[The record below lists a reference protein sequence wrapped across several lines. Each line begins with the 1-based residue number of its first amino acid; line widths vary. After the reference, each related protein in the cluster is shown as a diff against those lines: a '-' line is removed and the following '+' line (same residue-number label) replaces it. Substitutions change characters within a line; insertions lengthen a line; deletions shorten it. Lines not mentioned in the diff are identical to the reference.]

1 MATYPKPFLR
11 ITFGGTIYGEQDI
24 WSCGINFA
32 KRSEGENPYPPEW
45 FDRAQEVSDEIDVNV
60 SNWFT
65 DTDMYI
71 SQHASLTW
79 VKAAWIGTD
88 GLYLADAGV
97 TDIGPGVL
105 GSANSS
111 PAPQLSTAIT
121 FETTRRRA
129 PGKHGR
135 IFPPMNIP
143 AITEN
148 GHVASYAAD
157 AMAVRTAEFLTDIQ
171 RSLDVVYNDSLVPIV
186 ASQKTDDHQE
196 IIYVKVGDVID
207 TQRTRRNAFNE
218 KYTSKVIVTYPESAE

>member
-32 KRSEGENPYPPEW
+32 RLNPGGDYTQDMYE
-45 FDRAQEVSDEIDVNV
+45 RAQEVSDEVDVPLT
-60 SNWFT
+60 NWFT

-71 SQHASLTW
+71 SQHAALTW

-88 GLYLADAGV
+88 GLYLADAGI
-97 TDIGPGVL
+97 TDIGPNAL
-105 GSANSS
+105 GTANTA

-135 IFPPMNIP
+135 IFPPMNVPLIDE
-143 AITEN
+143 T
-148 GHVASYAAD
+148 GHVPSYLAD
-157 AMAVRTAEFLTDIQ
+157 AMALRTSELLTDLMTRI
-171 RSLDVVYNDSLVPIV
+171 DVVYDSLFVPIV

-196 IIYVKVGDVID
+196 IVYVKIGDVVD
-207 TQRTRRNAFNE
+207 TQRTRRNAFTE
-218 KYTSKVIVTYPESAE
+218 KYTSKKSIAYPNAEA

>member
-32 KRSEGENPYPPEW
+32 RRNPDGDYPEEW
-45 FDRAQEVSDEIDVNV
+45 FDRAQEVSDEVDIAVT
-60 SNWFT
+60 NWFT
-65 DTDMYI
+65 DSDMQI
-71 SQHASLTW
+71 CSAAALTW

-97 TDIGPGVL
+97 TDIGPNVVGTKVT
-105 GSANSS
+105 NS
-111 PAPQLSTAIT
+111 APQLSTAIT

-135 IFPPMNIP
+135 IFPPMNVPSIGADGHIP
-143 AITEN
+143 SAQ
-148 GHVASYAAD
+148 AD
-157 AMAVRTAEFLTDIQ
+157 NMALRTSELLTDLMSKIE
-171 RSLDVVYNDSLVPIV
+171 VVYDSILVPIV

-196 IIYVKVGDVID
+196 IVYVKVGDVVD
-207 TQRTRRNAFNE
+207 TQRTRRNAFQE
-218 KYTSKVIVTYPESAE
+218 KYTSKKSVAYPGAEA